1 MHNFF
6 RIELRVRQVP
16 STAAEYNLSIHFLFM
31 IPLSFI
37 MMDYSCYQ
45 GGVTQYNT
53 MVNNAFLPQMYVLCA
68 VDLTLMKFQPQK
80 KKLRKYST
88 ILLLRKIKTQVI
100 FHHLANWSLP
110 PTANSQIFRGLIKI
124 VYSGTLLCSSTR
136 QQKSL

>member
-1 MHNFF
+1 MHTLNLVDKPSVTNILIPLGVFFCHIFCKQLLNKKYWDINFCLQIHLPIYMHNFF

-53 MVNNAFLPQMYVLCA
+53 MVNNAF
-68 VDLTLMKFQPQK
+68 
-80 KKLRKYST
+80 
-88 ILLLRKIKTQVI
+88 
-100 FHHLANWSLP
+100 P
-110 PTANSQIFRGLIKI
+110 P
-124 VYSGTLLCSSTR
+124 
-136 QQKSL
+136 